1 MSHPHYVGTLQRSF
15 KQAVIHLL
23 ETEYGLLGSG
33 RVLSLLAADLQHL
46 ADQFH
51 PPANYLQSGWLVFTG
66 TKASGHKTH
75 PGQSGGAHE
84 LVTLAWPV
92 LLPEDIQTLADL
104 PPGQAGRT
112 ARSQLAQKRLVR
124 LIEYGWQHPQG
135 PVLLTTTDLGLMVGL
150 TQGQVGRLLA
160 HHRNLPKVIGKELGA
175 AVFSIWRSGK
185 GHLVFRRE

>member
-92 LLPEDIQTLADL
+92 LLPEDIQRRVLCENSFKAALAKAAELAGNNDL
-104 PPGQAGRT
+104 ICIAGSLYLVGE
-112 ARSQLAQKRLVR
+112 ARKVL
-124 LIEYGWQHPQG
+124 QG
-135 PVLLTTTDLGLMVGL
+135 E
-150 TQGQVGRLLA
+150 
-160 HHRNLPKVIGKELGA
+160 I
-175 AVFSIWRSGK
+175 I
-185 GHLVFRRE
+185 